1 MVSFECEACMF
12 SNTILSADILQYA
25 KLNSLYT
32 NSEMMALNNAHL
44 AKILQL
50 CPISFINLVH
60 LFSVSIFMVGVVNMM
75 INAAEAPAYPHM

>member
-1 MVSFECEACMF
+1 MF
-12 SNTILSADILQYA
+12 SNTMSILSADILQYA

-50 CPISFINLVH
+50 CHISFLYLVH
-60 LFSVSIFMVGVVNMM
+60 FVFCFNIYGRCGQ
-75 INAAEAPAYPHM
+75 YGD